1 MGESFE
7 DGPDR
12 GRILVSGDDTGGRW
26 SLMEYEVAAR
36 PADEP
41 LGYGP
46 HLHREIEETF
56 VVQEG
61 RLRFLLSEEV
71 RDLGPGDRVCVP
83 PGVRHGFA
91 NVSGAPVKLLVSFHP
106 GGFEQLFVRHRTDQD
121 PGRSGDGFPNS
132 ASRVWAS
139 GTEAPP
145 LPLRFAG
152 GEEVPARDCGLN
164 LMAGSHH
171 P

>member
-1 MGESFE
+1 METFA

-41 LGYGP
+41 LAYGP

-56 VVQEG
+56 VVQAG
-61 RLRFLLSEEV
+61 ALRFLLGDEV
-71 RDLGPGDRVCVP
+71 RDLGPGDRVCVA
-83 PGVRHGFA
+83 PGLRHGFA

-106 GGFEQLFVRHRTDQD
+106 AGFEQLFVRHRTDQD
-121 PGRSGDGFPNS
+121 PAPEPDGFLVE
-132 ASRVWAS
+132 ATRDWAS
-139 GTEAPP
+139 E
-145 LPLRFAG
+145 F
-152 GEEVPARDCGLN
+152 E
-164 LMAGSHH
+164 
-171 P
+171 

>member
-1 MGESFE
+1 MGEQFE

-26 SLMEYEVAAR
+26 SLMEYEVARR

-41 LGYGP
+41 LAYGP

-56 VVQEG
+56 VVQAG
-61 RLRFLLSEEV
+61 RLRFLLGEEV

-121 PGRSGDGFPNS
+121 PAPATDGFLVE
-132 ASRVWAS
+132 ATRDWAS
-139 GTEAPP
+139 E
-145 LPLRFAG
+145 F
-152 GEEVPARDCGLN
+152 E
-164 LMAGSHH
+164 
-171 P
+171 

>member
-1 MGESFE
+1 MSETFE

-41 LGYGP
+41 LAYGP
-46 HLHREIEETF
+46 HLHHGIEETF
-56 VVQEG
+56 VVQAG
-61 RLRFLLSEEV
+61 ALRFLLGDEV
-71 RDLGPGDRVCVP
+71 RDLGPGDRVSVP
-83 PGVRHGFA
+83 PGMRHGFA

-121 PGRSGDGFPNS
+121 PAPAADGFLVE
-132 ASRVWAS
+132 ATRDWAS
-139 GTEAPP
+139 E
-145 LPLRFAG
+145 F
-152 GEEVPARDCGLN
+152 E
-164 LMAGSHH
+164 
-171 P
+171 

>member
-1 MGESFE
+1 MDRFE

-41 LGYGP
+41 LAYGP

-61 RLRFLLSEEV
+61 RLRFLLGEEV
-71 RDLGPGDRVCVP
+71 RDLGPGERVCVP

-106 GGFEQLFVRHRTDQD
+106 AGFEQLFVRHRTDQE
-121 PGRSGDGFPNS
+121 PAPAADGFLVEATRN
-132 ASRVWAS
+132 WAS
-139 GTEAPP
+139 E
-145 LPLRFAG
+145 F
-152 GEEVPARDCGLN
+152 E
-164 LMAGSHH
+164 
-171 P
+171 

>member
-41 LGYGP
+41 QGYGP
-46 HLHREIEETF
+46 HLHRGIEETF

-61 RLRFLLSEEV
+61 RLRFLLGEEV

-121 PGRSGDGFPNS
+121 PAPAADGFLIE
-132 ASRVWAS
+132 ATRDWAS
-139 GTEAPP
+139 E
-145 LPLRFAG
+145 F
-152 GEEVPARDCGLN
+152 E
-164 LMAGSHH
+164 
-171 P
+171 

>member
-36 PADEP
+36 PADAP

-46 HLHREIEETF
+46 HLHRGIEETF

-61 RLRFLLSEEV
+61 RLRFLLDEEV
-71 RDLGPGDRVCVP
+71 RDLGPGERVCVP

-106 GGFEQLFVRHRTDQD
+106 GGFEQLFVRHRTDQT
-121 PGRSGDGFPNS
+121 PAPPADGFLVEAMRN
-132 ASRVWAS
+132 WAS
-139 GTEAPP
+139 E
-145 LPLRFAG
+145 F
-152 GEEVPARDCGLN
+152 E
-164 LMAGSHH
+164 
-171 P
+171 

>member
-1 MGESFE
+1 MGETFQ
-7 DGPDR
+7 DGLDR

-36 PADEP
+36 PAGEA

-56 VVQEG
+56 VVQAG
-61 RLRFLLSEEV
+61 ALRFLLGEEV

-106 GGFEQLFVRHRTDQD
+106 AGFEQLFVRHRTDQD
-121 PGRSGDGFPNS
+121 PAPAADGFLVE
-132 ASRVWAS
+132 ATRDWAS
-139 GTEAPP
+139 E
-145 LPLRFAG
+145 F
-152 GEEVPARDCGLN
+152 E
-164 LMAGSHH
+164 
-171 P
+171 

>member
-1 MGESFE
+1 MRESFE

-36 PADEP
+36 PVGEP
-41 LGYGP
+41 LAYGP
-46 HLHREIEETF
+46 HLHRHIEETF

-61 RLRFLLSEEV
+61 ALRFLLGEDV

-91 NVSGAPVKLLVSFHP
+91 NVSGAAVKLLVSFHP
-106 GGFEQLFVRHRTDQD
+106 GGFEQLFVRHRTDQH
-121 PGRSGDGFPNS
+121 PAPAADGFLVE
-132 ASRVWAS
+132 ATRDWAS
-139 GTEAPP
+139 E
-145 LPLRFAG
+145 F
-152 GEEVPARDCGLN
+152 E
-164 LMAGSHH
+164 
-171 P
+171 

>member
-1 MGESFE
+1 MGECFE

-36 PADEP
+36 AAEEP
-41 LGYGP
+41 LAYGP

-56 VVQEG
+56 IVQAG
-61 RLRFLLSEEV
+61 RLRFLLGEEV
-71 RDLGPGDRVCVP
+71 RDLGPGDRVCVS

-121 PGRSGDGFPNS
+121 PPPAADGFLLE
-132 ASRVWAS
+132 ATRDWAS
-139 GTEAPP
+139 EFEP
-145 LPLRFAG
+145 R
-152 GEEVPARDCGLN
+152 
-164 LMAGSHH
+164 
-171 P
+171 